1 MSSAAKVGAF
11 MLVVLAILGFFILK
25 IEDIQIG
32 KSRTTRKVT
41 AIFDSA
47 AGLDKKSVV
56 RVAGVRAG
64 KVDDIRLR
72 PDGKAEVTL
81 DIDPDVQLHG
91 NSSAHVASLGL
102 LGEKYIE
109 LDPGTQT
116 LPLLPADQ
124 KVVLRGTQP
133 ASIDQVTSQVSAIAD
148 DVKAI
153 TASMR
158 TVMTGPTGQQR
169 LEEIVEN
176 MRQISGQM
184 RALIEDNR
192 HNVNATMADARAITA
207 SLRLEIPK
215 LASTIDR
222 VANQLGGTVGDNR
235 QDLRGIVENMK
246 VLSADLRTTSDNLN
260 SITGQ
265 VRSGQG
271 SIGKLFYS
279 DEAHDRLTSALGS
292 VESGVTELKNTLA
305 RANRIGL
312 DVGVNGDYYASLH
325 GRGNT
330 NPDQTIGGSA
340 RSAVWLR
347 LTPNPERNRFYN
359 IELAD
364 TPQGR
369 RQDRIIEETVTN
381 PASGAAN
388 TTITHETKFTRDFVV
403 SAQAGW
409 NLQPFAV
416 RIGLIDST
424 GGGGLDYHWND
435 RIRVTGEAFDFGK
448 RVDNRP
454 HIRAFAEYVAR
465 REKPRTPSIFVR
477 SGIDNVLN
485 KTSFTFGGGVRW
497 RDDDLKY
504 LIGSVPIPK

>member
-11 MLVVLAILGFFILK
+11 MLIVLAILGFFILK
-25 IEDIQIG
+25 IEDVQLG
-32 KSRTTRKVT
+32 RGGPSKKVT
-41 AIFDSA
+41 AVFDSV

-56 RVAGVRAG
+56 RVAGVRVG
-64 KVDDIRLR
+64 KVLDIRLR

-81 DIDPDVQLHG
+81 DIDPDVQLHR
-91 NSSAHVASLGL
+91 NASAHVANLGL
-102 LGEKYIE
+102 LGEKFIE
-109 LDPGTQT
+109 IDPGTQSE
-116 LPLLPADQ
+116 PLLLGGQ
-124 KVVLRGTQP
+124 QVVLRGTHP
-133 ASIDQVTSQVSAIAD
+133 ASIDDVTNQVSAIAQ

-176 MRQISGQM
+176 VRQISGEV
-184 RALIEDNR
+184 RSLIAENR
-192 HNVNATMADARAITA
+192 NSVNATMSDARAITA
-207 SLRLEIPK
+207 TLRVEIPK
-215 LASTIDR
+215 LASTLDR
-222 VANQLGGTVGDNR
+222 VANQLGATVGDNR

-271 SIGKLFYS
+271 SMGKLFYS

-312 DVGVNGDYYASLH
+312 DVGVNGDYYASV
-325 GRGNT
+325 GGKGNKS
-330 NPDQTIGGSA
+330 PDENLGGNS

-359 IELAD
+359 LELAD
-364 TPQGR
+364 SPQGR
-369 RQDRIIEETVTN
+369 RQDRIFEETVTN
-381 PASGAAN
+381 PATGSAS

-424 GGGGLDYHWND
+424 GGGGLDYQLND

-448 RVDNRP
+448 RVDDKP

-465 REKPRTPSIFVR
+465 REKPRTPSLFIR
-477 SGIDNVLN
+477 SGVDNVLN

>member
-11 MLVVLAILGFFILK
+11 MLIVLAILGFFILK

-32 KSRTTRKVT
+32 KSRATRKVT
-41 AIFDSA
+41 AVFDSA

-81 DIDPDVQLHG
+81 SVDPDVQLHG

-109 LDPGTQT
+109 LDPGTQS
-116 LPLLPADQ
+116 LPLLPADT

-133 ASIDQVTSQVSAIAD
+133 ASIDEVTSQVSAIAE

-176 MRQISGQM
+176 IRQISGQM
-184 RALIEDNR
+184 RSLVEDNR
-192 HNVNATMADARAITA
+192 NNVNATMADARAITA
-207 SLRLEIPK
+207 SLRVELPK

-222 VANQLGGTVGDNR
+222 VATQLGGTVGENR
-235 QDLRGIVENMK
+235 PDLRGIVENMK

-271 SIGKLFYS
+271 SMGKLFYS

-325 GRGNT
+325 GKGNT
-330 NPDQTIGGSA
+330 NPDEKIGGSA

-381 PASGAAN
+381 PASGAAS
-388 TTITHETKFTRDFVV
+388 TTITHETKLTRDFVV

-424 GGGGLDYHWND
+424 GGGGVDYHWND

-448 RVDNRP
+448 RVDNKP

>member
-1 MSSAAKVGAF
+1 MSSAAQVGAF

-25 IEDIQIG
+25 IEDVQIG
-32 KSRTTRKVT
+32 RKGPTKKVT
-41 AIFDSA
+41 AVFNSV

-72 PDGKAEVTL
+72 EDGKAEVTL
-81 DIDPDVQLHG
+81 DVDPEVRLHS
-91 NSSAHVASLGL
+91 NARAHVAPLGL

-109 LDPGTQT
+109 LDPGTQS
-116 LPLLPADQ
+116 LPLFPAGQ
-124 KVVLRGTQP
+124 QVVLRGSQP
-133 ASIDQVTSQVSAIAD
+133 ATIDEVTSQVSAIAQ

-158 TVMTGPTGQQR
+158 TVMTGPAGQER
-169 LEEIVEN
+169 LEEIVDN
-176 MRQISGQM
+176 VRQITGEV
-184 RALIEDNR
+184 RALIAENR
-192 HNVNATMADARAITA
+192 NNVNATMSDTRAITA
-207 SLRLEIPK
+207 SLRVEIPK

-222 VANQLGGTVGDNR
+222 VASQLGGTVGENR

-246 VLSADLRTTSDNLN
+246 VLSADLRTTSDNMN

-271 SIGKLFYS
+271 SMGKLFYS

-305 RANRIGL
+305 RVNRIGL
-312 DVGVNGDYYASLH
+312 DVGVNGDYYASV
-325 GRGNT
+325 RGKGNR
-330 NPDQTIGGSA
+330 NPDENLGGNS

-364 TPQGR
+364 SPQGR
-369 RQDRIIEETVTN
+369 RQDRIIEETATN
-381 PASGAAN
+381 PANGAAN

-424 GGGGLDYHWND
+424 GGGGVDYQLND

-448 RVDNRP
+448 RVDDKP
-454 HIRAFAEYVAR
+454 HIRAFAEYMAR

-504 LIGSVPIPK
+504 LLGSVPIPK